1 VSRLSCPEM
10 RWPHEGQEASGARE
24 NSGQGGQSN
33 LPKLK
38 ACLRQFT
45 DDIVAITAAA
55 EVYDTSQNR
64 GQGWYSNLAF
74 PKIGPW
80 WLTYGVRGQ

>member
-10 RWPHEGQEASGARE
+10 SRPLEGQEACGARE

-38 ACLRQFT
+38 TCLRQFT
-45 DDIVAITAAA
+45 DDIVAITAAE
-55 EVYDTSQNR
+55 EV
-64 GQGWYSNLAF
+64 
-74 PKIGPW
+74 
-80 WLTYGVRGQ
+80 